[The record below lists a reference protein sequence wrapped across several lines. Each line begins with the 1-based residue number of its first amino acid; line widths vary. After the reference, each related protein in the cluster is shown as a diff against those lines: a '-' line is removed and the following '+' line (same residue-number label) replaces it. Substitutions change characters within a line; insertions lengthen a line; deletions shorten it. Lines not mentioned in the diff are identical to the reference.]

1 MNIGIDH
8 FQPIIGMA
16 LLLAFAWGI
25 SDNRRAFPA
34 RLAIVG
40 IVIQFALAALFIKL
54 PGSTIVFEWIATVV
68 EWVVDATEAGTSFV
82 FGFLGGAPLPYEETI
97 PGGTVTFAFRVL
109 PMIIVVSA
117 LSAVLYHY
125 KILPWAVRGFAW
137 ALART
142 LRISGAASFAT
153 AANVFVGMVEAPLMV
168 RPYLARM
175 NRADLFIV
183 MVGGMATIAGTLFAV
198 YTFMLEGIIEGA
210 AGHLLTASIISAPAA
225 IVIARIM
232 SPPPPDA
239 DEDDSRV
246 ELPRIYE
253 NGIDALTRGALD
265 GLRLLAY
272 IIGMLIV
279 FLAIVALINIIL
291 GALPIPDIGG
301 EPLSFQRILGWIL
314 APVAWTLGATFGEAN
329 VAGQLLGAKIVLNE
343 FVAYIQMS
351 QLPEGALS
359 QRTGVIMA
367 YALCGFGNFGS
378 VGIMIGGI
386 GAVVPERRLEIAR
399 LGIRSIIAGSIAT
412 GMTGAIAGL
421 LTWG

>member
-8 FQPIIGMA
+8 FQPIIGMV

-25 SDNRRAFPA
+25 SDNRRAFPT
-34 RLAIVG
+34 RLAAVG
-40 IVIQFALAALFIKL
+40 IAIQFALAALFIML
-54 PGSTIVFEWIATVV
+54 PGSTIVFEWIATGVG
-68 EWVVDATEAGTSFV
+68 WVVSATESGTSFV

-97 PGGTVTFAFRVL
+97 PGGSVTFAFRVL

-125 KILPWAVRGFAW
+125 QILPWAVRGFAW

-198 YTFMLEGIIEGA
+198 YTIMLEGIIEGA

-225 IVIARIM
+225 IVVARIM
-232 SPPPPDA
+232 SPPPADA

-291 GALPIPDIGG
+291 AALPIPDIGG
-301 EPLSFQRILGWIL
+301 EPLSFQRILGWAL

-329 VAGQLLGAKIVLNE
+329 TAGQLLGAKIVLNE

-351 QLPEGALS
+351 QLPEGELS

-421 LTWG
+421 LTW

>member
-1 MNIGIDH
+1 M
-8 FQPIIGMA
+8 
-16 LLLAFAWGI
+16 
-25 SDNRRAFPA
+25 
-34 RLAIVG
+34 
-40 IVIQFALAALFIKL
+40 L
-54 PGSTIVFEWIATVV
+54 PGSTIVFEWIATGV

-82 FGFLGGAPLPYEETI
+82 FGFLGGAPVPYEETI

-125 KILPWAVRGFAW
+125 QILPWAVRGFAW

-232 SPPPPDA
+232 SPPPEDA

-291 GALPIPDIGG
+291 GALPLPDSWG
-301 EPLSFQRILGWIL
+301 EISFQRLLGLAL
-314 APVAWTLGATFGEAN
+314 APVAWALGATTWAEAN
-329 VAGQLLGAKIVLNE
+329 TAGQLLGAKIVLNE

-351 QLPEGALS
+351 QLPEGALRE
-359 QRTGVIMA
+359 RTGVIMA